1 LALQASDVQAQDV
14 QASVNAG
21 WARHAE
27 SPEEVLRDTLS
38 LVDTVPAEGVAAL
51 ANLLFHVGGEHLGR
65 FVLVES
71 SIGRLLAVAES
82 PAAAAPLHRLLA
94 ACALCSGS
102 EEQARPQ
109 LAQAAGDPVVNRGIV
124 LGLAA
129 CALAAQES
137 TPEAAAHFEAAVA
150 LAEATEG
157 LVRSVAVTGNNLA
170 VSLEQRAQ
178 RSPEQDAL
186 MLRAAHV
193 ARIFW
198 EKAGT
203 WLNVERAE
211 YRLAMT
217 HLARGEAPAAAEH
230 AERVLS
236 IVRENGGDP
245 GEAFFGWEVLAR
257 ARHAGGDTEGA
268 RAARDQ
274 AAACAPNVVDEGFR
288 SACLAAL
295 GVLDGHLEHRALLS
309 R

>member
-1 LALQASDVQAQDV
+1 MQASDV

-27 SPEEVLRDTLS
+27 RPEEVLLDMVS
-38 LVDTVPAEGVAAL
+38 LVETAPAESAAAL

-71 SIGRLLAVAES
+71 SLRSLLAVAES

-94 ACALCSGS
+94 ACALCSGT
-102 EEQARPQ
+102 EDQARAR
-109 LAQAAGDPVVNRGIV
+109 LAQTAGDPAVNQGIV

-129 CALAAQES
+129 SALAAQDR

-150 LAEATEG
+150 LAEVTEG

-170 VSLEQRAQ
+170 VSLEQRTQ

-186 MLRAAHV
+186 MLRAAQV
-193 ARIFW
+193 ARISW

-217 HLARGEAPAAAEH
+217 RLARGEAQAATEH
-230 AERVLS
+230 AERVLA

-268 RAARDQ
+268 GAARDQ
-274 AAACAPNVVDEGFR
+274 AAACAPDVVDEGFR
-288 SACLAAL
+288 AACVAAL
-295 GVLDGHLEHRALLS
+295 GVLDGQLVVPPPNGRG
-309 R
+309 